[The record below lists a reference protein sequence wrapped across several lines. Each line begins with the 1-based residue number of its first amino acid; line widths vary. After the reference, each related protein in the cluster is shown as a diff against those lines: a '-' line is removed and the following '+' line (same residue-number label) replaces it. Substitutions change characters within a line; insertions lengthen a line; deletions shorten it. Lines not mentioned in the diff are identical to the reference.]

1 MEQATKLENSENEN
15 KKQVTH
21 NTNFSEL
28 LFTTIFFVV
37 FIKTMVTIISID
49 GICLGISSKQKKVK
63 NKNEQWQQCL
73 RILTSLLFT
82 VCIRFSSNSY
92 GSISTPNYS
101 FLWSDSATPF
111 CQYLQFYNP
120 MCWISQFP
128 LCTTVAKFLSEF
140 GYVLS
145 HFLHILGPLF
155 FSPCSLHVLL
165 SSAHFN
171 LLCVT
176 VSLLQKPPQ
185 GIYIIIIGKAFL
197 FVVHVCLCLASKI
210 LSHQCEGIAE
220 ISNWFF
226 IIVV

>member
-73 RILTSLLFT
+73 RILTSVLFT

-92 GSISTPNYS
+92 GSIYTPNYS
-101 FLWSDSATPF
+101 FLWSDSATLF
-111 CQYLQFYNP
+111 CQYLQFHNP

-128 LCTTVAKFLSEF
+128 LCTTAAKFLSEF
-140 GYVLS
+140 DYFSLS
-145 HFLHILGPLF
+145 FFTYFLPSVF
-155 FSPCSLHVLL
+155 FTLLPACVAQLCSL
-165 SSAHFN
+165 
-171 LLCVT
+171 
-176 VSLLQKPPQ
+176 Q
-185 GIYIIIIGKAFL
+185 
-197 FVVHVCLCLASKI
+197 FVVCYC
-210 LSHQCEGIAE
+210 
-220 ISNWFF
+220 
-226 IIVV
+226 IVAAKTTTGNLYYNYR